1 MYIIYFVFLCS
12 ITEISVKFQRNVTKT
27 LKSIISYSLNYFF
40 LLFTLRM
47 YLINTYFCIQYL
59 QVVHIVGTDEMQA
72 TKLFQNPPKY

>member
-1 MYIIYFVFLCS
+1 MYITYFVFLCS
-12 ITEISVKFQRNVTKT
+12 ITEISVKFQRNVTKK

-47 YLINTYFCIQYL
+47 YLINTYFCM

>member
-1 MYIIYFVFLCS
+1 MYITYFVFLCS
-12 ITEISVKFQRNVTKT
+12 ITEISVKFQRNVTKK

-47 YLINTYFCIQYL
+47 Y
-59 QVVHIVGTDEMQA
+59 VVHIVGTDEMQA